1 MKIIDYTEFPINVLV
16 EDPNGL
22 KDIIR
27 FRIMSKN
34 NGEALWFGA
43 SSECACYAFID
54 SNNEYCFKPVTLSTD
69 IVTTIPQ
76 FKKKLW
82 KN

>member
-1 MKIIDYTEFPINVLV
+1 MNIIDYTGFPTNVLV
-16 EDPNGL
+16 EDPNGF

-27 FRIMSKN
+27 FRLMSEN
-34 NGEALWFGA
+34 NEEALWFGA

-54 SNNEYCFKPVTLSTD
+54 TNKEYYFKPVTLSTD

>member
-1 MKIIDYTEFPINVLV
+1 MKIIDYTDFPTNVLV
-16 EDPNGL
+16 EDLNGF

-27 FRIMSKN
+27 FRIMSEN

-54 SNNEYCFKPVTLSTD
+54 ADNEYYFQPVTLSTD

-76 FKKKLW
+76 FKTKLW

>member
-1 MKIIDYTEFPINVLV
+1 MKIIDYTGFPKNVLV
-16 EDPNGL
+16 EDQNGY
-22 KDIIR
+22 KEIIR
-27 FRIMSKN
+27 FRVISEI

-54 SNNEYCFKPVTLSTD
+54 SNNEYYFKPVTLSND
-69 IVTTIPQ
+69 IVTNIPQ

-82 KN
+82 KK